1 MTDNI
6 ALKSSNVFPEVPDTG
21 FLTMLMKPFTTLILS
36 LSVED
41 SILEIP
47 GTDRETALNV
57 KLAYVRRILLIYRGS
72 SLKALSDSG
81 YLIKSHLALEPPSG
95 VFTPLDMGYG
105 TIVGR
110 SSAALI
116 TLGSKSTAALRY
128 TISHTAYNVDLSS
141 IKNLFCLDF
150 FSNILRRMNIGLHL

>member
-6 ALKSSNVFPEVPDTG
+6 ALRFSNVFPEVPDTG
-21 FLTMLMKPFTTLILS
+21 FLIMLMKPSTTLIPS

-47 GTDRETALNV
+47 GTDRETALIV

-95 VFTPLDMGYG
+95 VHTPLDMGYG

-110 SSAALI
+110 SSAAQI
-116 TLGSKSTAALRY
+116 TLGSKSTAALRR
-128 TISHTAYNVDLSS
+128 TAQ
-141 IKNLFCLDF
+141 
-150 FSNILRRMNIGLHL
+150 

>member
-6 ALKSSNVFPEVPDTG
+6 ALKSSNVFPEVPGT
-21 FLTMLMKPFTTLILS
+21 
-36 LSVED
+36 D

-47 GTDRETALNV
+47 GTDPETALNV

-95 VFTPLDMGYG
+95 VFTQLDMGYG

-110 SSAALI
+110 SSAAQI
-116 TLGSKSTAALRY
+116 TLGSKSTAALRC
-128 TISHTAYNVDLSS
+128 TISQVLQRALMQNRAIIIMHATGHTAYNVDLSS

-150 FSNILRRMNIGLHL
+150 FSTVLRRMNIGLHL